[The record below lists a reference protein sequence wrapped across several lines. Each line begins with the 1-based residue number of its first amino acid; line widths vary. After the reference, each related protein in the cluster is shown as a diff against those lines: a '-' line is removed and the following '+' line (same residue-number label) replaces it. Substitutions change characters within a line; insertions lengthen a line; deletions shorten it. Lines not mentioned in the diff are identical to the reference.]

1 MNELL
6 VLSTAT
12 TVVAVCCFLV
22 FGAVSAGAAVTPSF
36 LLLQPLL
43 FGRLQGLVAFLLG
56 LPAGFSL
63 LLEQQA
69 MFCRIGVFWCGSVYA
84 LAFCNLFFFFSRS

>member
-12 TVVAVCCFLV
+12 TVVAVCYFLV
-22 FGAVSAGAAVTPSF
+22 FGAVSAGAAVCCCCMTVAVLFSGVGLQPSF

-56 LPAGFSL
+56 LPAGL
-63 LLEQQA
+63 V
-69 MFCRIGVFWCGSVYA
+69 CC
-84 LAFCNLFFFFSRS
+84 